1 VRIHDERVNEKL
13 NRTSL
18 IQAAVHAKE
27 SVFLFR
33 GGGIRS
39 FLGAPLQVVLWLRR
53 GALQD

>member
-1 VRIHDERVNEKL
+1 MRIHDERVNEKL
-13 NRTSL
+13 NRTSP
-18 IQAAVHAKE
+18 IQAAVHANE

-33 GGGIRS
+33 GSGIRS